1 MTLEQLNTLCADWL
15 STFTV
20 VNVCIA
26 YFTKYQARKSSIRH
40 CPMVCLPR
48 VAIARSASDRVMKEI
63 NASPVSLPSGKIWI
77 WIFSGVTNKQSG
89 ESRQVVGPPQEEQTS
104 LLAGKRPP
112 EDAVAS
118 GQVAMWPAAVTAK
131 TLV

>member
-1 MTLEQLNTLCADWL
+1 
-15 STFTV
+15 
-20 VNVCIA
+20 
-26 YFTKYQARKSSIRH
+26 
-40 CPMVCLPR
+40 MVCLPR

-89 ESRQVVGPPQEEQTS
+89 ESRQVAGPPPQEEQTS
-104 LLAGKRPP
+104 LLAGKRPS

-118 GQVAMWPAAVTAK
+118 GQLAMWPAAVMAK